1 MKIVLAAL
9 WGVVEEIYLYNS
21 SLLSVPTTADRN
33 HFSTRGHES
42 VVNWSI
48 TATVETRV
56 DNLVSGD
63 KKLNSLFFSYLKN

>member
-1 MKIVLAAL
+1 MKLVLAAL
-9 WGVVEEIYLYNS
+9 WGVVEEIYLYSS
-21 SLLSVPTTADRN
+21 SLLSVPTADRN

-48 TATVETRV
+48 TATLETRV